1 MASRSSQIVFEG
13 LFEKDVL
20 GIFKI
25 IRGFASLKDLAE
37 ISTPY
42 LMDSSPISGQVIG
55 HQREIDTQHA
65 QRIKN
70 YLEGSDN
77 RFLPEIILSVRLD
90 FQDETDGVNQIGIL
104 SRSVDGITIGRQG
117 KGKGNRLHRITI
129 DESAISQ
136 ITEQRL
142 VRRID
147 GNHRLSIAK
156 D

>member
-1 MASRSSQIVFEG
+1 VASRSSQIVFEG

-117 KGKGNRLHRITI
+117 
-129 DESAISQ
+129 
-136 ITEQRL
+136 
-142 VRRID
+142 
-147 GNHRLSIAK
+147 
-156 D
+156 